1 MGDFNIDLLKYN
13 LHEKTKDYIDNIFS
27 RGFVPLISKPT
38 RVTTS
43 SASLIDHMYTNS
55 IPKTTMTGI
64 IINDVADHFGIY
76 HIEKKT
82 PTHKRQIIRQK
93 RNFSEANLE
102 IFKGSLNETDFTPIF
117 QLDCPNEAYNKF
129 IELYNTSFNNSFPLK
144 RFIPNKK
151 YNKIE
156 PWMSAGLLTSLR
168 NKSKLLKKKLRHP
181 TDKNIKIY
189 KTYINCYNKVKKQM
203 KKNYLQYSLEVNK
216 HNMKNTWDILR
227 KVIGKQN
234 NKSNFPQTFLIDNK
248 TVSDQSKIAEGF
260 NNYFSKIGKSTSQNV
275 PNSHTHYTDYLGNPV
290 MNSIFIEPVEPSN
303 LIDIVNK
310 MKPKT
315 SSGHDEISTK
325 MIKQTINHIIL
336 PLTHIINKS
345 LTTGIVPKQLKIA
358 KVIPV
363 YKSSNHDQLKNYR
376 PISLLPA
383 FSKIFEK
390 VMFNKIMSYLNS
402 KQIFYEHQYGFRS
415 KHSTIHPILHLLNTC
430 AEVNNRQPKK
440 LTMSI
445 FCDLSKAFDVIN
457 HDILMHK
464 LEFYGIRGIAKTWL
478 SNYLTERKQ
487 YVEIENNKSN
497 MCSIECGV
505 PQGSILGP
513 LLYLIYVND
522 ISKSTTENI
531 LSFADDTSLFISDS
545 NIDNLFQR
553 ANTEINNLFN
563 WFCANRLSLNPS
575 KTKYIIIKSP
585 KHQCSTAGLHVMIN
599 NTTLSQVGKEYDE
612 QSTKFLGVHI
622 DECLS
627 WKYHLQHVNK
637 KISRSLWIMKQ
648 VKNILPADSMRTLY
662 FTLIHPHI
670 TYGILAWGNASK
682 SVLNRTIILQK
693 RAVRLINRATYN
705 SHTEPLFKHV
715 KILKLNDQYEYEVA
729 LFMYDYVTNKL
740 PISFHNVYRN
750 NHEIQTTHQTRQANF
765 IHIIQCNSTF
775 SQKLPLYEFPHIW
788 NKWTNKIPQNT
799 SRSIYKKNLKHIFLS
814 NYNN

>member
-1 MGDFNIDLLKYN
+1 MK
-13 LHEKTKDYIDNIFS
+13 
-27 RGFVPLISKPT
+27 
-38 RVTTS
+38 
-43 SASLIDHMYTNS
+43 
-55 IPKTTMTGI
+55 
-64 IINDVADHFGIY
+64 
-76 HIEKKT
+76 
-82 PTHKRQIIRQK
+82 
-93 RNFSEANLE
+93 
-102 IFKGSLNETDFTPIF
+102 
-117 QLDCPNEAYNKF
+117 
-129 IELYNTSFNNSFPLK
+129 
-144 RFIPNKK
+144 KK
-151 YNKIE
+151 YF
-156 PWMSAGLLTSLR
+156 
-168 NKSKLLKKKLRHP
+168 H
-181 TDKNIKIY
+181 
-189 KTYINCYNKVKKQM
+189 
-203 KKNYLQYSLEVNK
+203 YSLEVNK
-216 HNMKNTWDILR
+216 HNIKNTWDILR
-227 KVIGKQN
+227 KAIGKRN
-234 NKSNFPQTFLIDNK
+234 NKSNFPQTFSLENES
-248 TVSDQSKIAEGF
+248 VSDQSKIAEAF
-260 NNYFSKIGKSTSQNV
+260 NNYFSKIGKLTSQNV
-275 PNSHTHYTDYLGNPV
+275 PNSPKHYTDYLTNPV
-290 MNSIFIEPVEPSN
+290 LNSIFIEPIEPSK

-336 PLTHIINKS
+336 PLTHIVNKS
-345 LTTGIVPKQLKIA
+345 LTTGIVPQQLKIA

-402 KQIFYEHQYGFRS
+402 KKLFYEHQYGFRS
-415 KHSTIHPILHLLNTC
+415 KHSTIHPVLHLLNNC
-430 AEVNNRQPKK
+430 AEVNNMQPKK

-457 HDILMHK
+457 HDILIHK

-478 SNYLTERKQ
+478 SNYLTDRKQ
-487 YVEIENNKSN
+487 YVQIENKKSN

-522 ISKSTTENI
+522 ISKSTRENI

-585 KHQCSTAGLHVMIN
+585 KQKCNTTGLNIMIN
-599 NTTLSQVGKEYDE
+599 NTHLSQVGKHYEE

-622 DECLS
+622 DESLS

-648 VKNILPADSMRTLY
+648 VKHILPADSMRTLY
-662 FTLIHPHI
+662 FTLIHPQI
-670 TYGILAWGNASK
+670 TYGILAWGNACK

-693 RAVRLINRATYN
+693 RAVRIINRAAYN
-705 SHTEPLFKHV
+705 SHTEPLFKRM

-729 LFMYDYVTNKL
+729 LFMYDYVANKL
-740 PISFHNVYRN
+740 PPSFQNVYRN
-750 NHEIQTTHQTRQANF
+750 NQEIQATHQTRQANH
-765 IHIIQCNSTF
+765 IHIIRCSSTF

-788 NKWTNKIPQNT
+788 NKWTNKIPKNT
-799 SRSIYKKNLKHIFLS
+799 SRSKYKNNLKKIFLS
-814 NYNN
+814 SYNDIVRYSN